1 MYKSNNSI
9 FQASCLSAYESLEKE
24 ARGIKISIYINLAIT
39 AIIWFIF
46 FSLLDG
52 ADFDRD
58 TEDTLR
64 TLFYITTAVDVVGM
78 SVSAYL
84 KNQKCNDKRQKL
96 SNLSNGRVEI
106 SDEGVEGVY
115 APNPDGSSAGI
126 PFFATW
132 EQIRGTA
139 YQQYPIPSLTIH
151 TGNGSF
157 TIPYIQNARKA
168 SQLIDEAV
176 DRASNTG
183 VTQ

>member
-9 FQASCLSAYESLEKE
+9 FKASCLSARESLEKE
-24 ARGIKISIYINLAIT
+24 ARGVKISVYINLAFTVVLGVI
-39 AIIWFIF
+39 A
-46 FSLLDG
+46 FSMLDG

-64 TLFYITTAVDVVGM
+64 TLLYISLAIDVVVT
-78 SVSAYL
+78 SVFAYL
-84 KNQKCNDKRQKL
+84 KYQKCEDKRQKL
-96 SNLSNGRVEI
+96 DNLKGGRVEI

-115 APNPDGSSAGI
+115 APNLDGSSAGT

-139 YQQYPIPSLTIH
+139 YQEYPISSLTIH
-151 TGNGSF
+151 TSNGSF
-157 TIPYIQNARKA
+157 TIPYLNDARRA
-168 SQLIDEAV
+168 SQMINESV